1 MSWVVVGGA
10 AAIGVTNII
19 STAIANKGAKDAAQ
33 MQADAAANAA
43 AAQSGAATSAAGV
56 QSEAAIKA
64 AEIQA
69 KSTAD
74 AIAEQQRQFAAMQEI
89 MKPWIEQ
96 GNAQLSGLDQYQAA
110 GSDALKQQRALMGLD
125 GQEAQR
131 AAISSLSGSAQ
142 IEALAQQGENALLQ
156 QGSATGGLRGGNI
169 QGALAQFRPA
179 MLSELINQQYSKLGG
194 MIDMGQSITMN
205 RAALGQASAAGV
217 GSAGMQS
224 ASSIGNLL
232 SQGGNAAASG
242 IWNAGQANAQGISGA
257 GNAAANAILN
267 SGNAYAQSQLAR
279 SQNWANLAPQMIQ
292 AGLLAYGLR
301 DPKTGQQTP
310 SAIQA
315 TQASDTY
322 NGVF

>member
-1 MSWVVVGGA
+1 MSMVLAGA
-10 AAIGVTNII
+10 SVIGVTSII
-19 STAIANKGAKDAAQ
+19 STLIANNAAKDAAET
-33 MQADAAANAA
+33 QAEAAENAANAQTA
-43 AAQSGAATSAAGV
+43 AATSAAGV

-125 GQEAQR
+125 GFEAQR

-156 QGSATGGLRGGNI
+156 QGAATGGLRGGNI

-217 GSAGMQS
+217 GASGMQS

-232 SQGGNAAASG
+232 AQGGNAAASG
-242 IWNAGQANAQGISGA
+242 IWNAGQANAQGISSA
-257 GNAAANAILN
+257 GNAAANAFLN
-267 SGNAYAQSQLAR
+267 SGNAYAQSRLAQG
-279 SQNWANLAPQMIQ
+279 QNWANLAPQMIQ
-292 AGLLAYGLR
+292 AGLFAYGLR
-301 DPKTGQQTP
+301 DPKTGQQKP
-310 SAIQA
+310 SEQA